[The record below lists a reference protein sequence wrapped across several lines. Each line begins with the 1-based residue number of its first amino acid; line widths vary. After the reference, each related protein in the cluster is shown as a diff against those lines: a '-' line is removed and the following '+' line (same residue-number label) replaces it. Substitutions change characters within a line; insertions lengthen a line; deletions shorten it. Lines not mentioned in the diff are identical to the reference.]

1 MSVIHFRALLGA
13 AAVACLSISSATAQ
27 TPAKAPTK
35 APAKAAAAA
44 GPWAKVPPLSTQ
56 CYQWAGDAWDSPE
69 PFIVKLEAAKAA
81 ITADREKQDA
91 INAKIQEDFQNI
103 DPMEMASRMQQWMMS
118 NPDEAM
124 KFMQGQ
130 QALAQQVTEDVS
142 ALEERSKTRDAEWSG
157 LVKRYE
163 DALIQAY
170 APVQARLD
178 AVRGK
183 TTKREDLL
191 YPSFM
196 GDPGDSQATWAAG
209 EAVNAAA
216 DKAYQALCPQW
227 WGANGQFHAYLKQQK
242 TWFINERIPEL
253 ERLDAPRIQQYAIMN
268 TPAASYR
275 STAELKGVAE
285 YLDLVWKVFSERDS
299 KPRCTASH
307 TCDGAYP

>member
-1 MSVIHFRALLGA
+1 MSAIHIRASL
-13 AAVACLSISSATAQ
+13 
-27 TPAKAPTK
+27 
-35 APAKAAAAA
+35 AAAALA
-44 GPWAKVPPLSTQ
+44 CLLGSSPSFAQAASGPWAKVPPLSTL
-56 CYQWAGDAWDSPE
+56 CYRFAGDQDE
-69 PFIVKLEAAKAA
+69 PFLGKLEAAKAA

-91 INAKIQEDFQNI
+91 INAKIQEDFQSI

-118 NPDEAM
+118 NPEEAM

-130 QALAQQVTEDVS
+130 QAMAEQITEDVA
-142 ALEERSKTRDAEWSG
+142 ALQEREQAREAEWNA

-170 APVQARLD
+170 GPAQARLD
-178 AVRGK
+178 ALRGSK
-183 TTKREDLL
+183 TTDRKDLL

-196 GDPGDSQATWAAG
+196 GDPSNSHVEWAAG

-227 WGANGQFHAYLKQQK
+227 WGANGQFHAYLKQQRN
-242 TWFINERIPEL
+242 WFVNERIPEL
-253 ERLDAPRIQQYAIMN
+253 ERGDAPQIQQYAIMN

-275 STAELKGVAE
+275 STAELKGITE

-299 KPRCTASH
+299 KPRCTATH